1 MKAAGARPDLWTRLQ
16 REFGREVQAPDAF
29 VRFIIVERCAK
40 GVLLL
45 VAGTLLVLYHRRLSG
60 IVRTLEV
67 QLNLQTGQRFFQRA
81 LEAVLDRL
89 GAVRPATAVLLG
101 LGALV
106 YAAIELTEGI
116 GLARRRRWAEY
127 LTALAT
133 AFFIPFEL
141 FEVLRH
147 LTVLRVGALVLNVA
161 IVVYLTWKKRL
172 FVGE

>member
-1 MKAAGARPDLWTRLQ
+1 MKAAAARRDLWARLR
-16 REFGREVQAPDAF
+16 RELGREVQQPDLF
-29 VRFIIVERCAK
+29 VRFIIIERFAR
-40 GVLLL
+40 GVLLII
-45 VAGTLLVLYHRRLSG
+45 AGALLVLYHRRLSG
-60 IVRTLEV
+60 IIRTLEV
-67 QLNLQTGQRFFQRA
+67 QFNLQTGQRFFQRV
-81 LEAVLDRL
+81 LEAGLERL

-101 LGALV
+101 IGALV
-106 YAAIELTEGI
+106 YAAIELTESI

-127 LTALAT
+127 LTVLAT

-147 LTVLRVGALVLNVA
+147 LTVLRVGALLLNVA

>member
-1 MKAAGARPDLWTRLQ
+1 VKARAHTDLWARLQ
-16 REFGREVQAPDAF
+16 RELGREVQKPDPF
-29 VRFIIVERCAK
+29 VRFIIIERCAK
-40 GVLLL
+40 GVLLIA
-45 VAGTLLVLYHRRLSG
+45 AGTLLVLYHRRLDG
-60 IVRTLEV
+60 IARALEV
-67 QLNLQTGQRFFQRA
+67 ELNLQTGQRFFQRL
-81 LEAVLDRL
+81 LERGLERL

-101 LGALV
+101 LGAWV

-127 LTALAT
+127 LTVLAT

-147 LTVLRVGALVLNVA
+147 LTALRVGALLLNVA
-161 IVVYLTWKKRL
+161 VVVYLTWKKRL